1 MREFPKRVLVAV
13 VLIPIVLG
21 CVWAGGPALVTMLSL
36 ASGLAAWEF
45 YRLAEARGAHALA
58 VPGIVLSALIPVL
71 VHARHLGLWVPPVSW
86 VAMLVPVLLTAALF
100 ARGVAGGPMAAVG
113 ATLTGV
119 VYTGGML
126 SFAYALRY
134 HDFVVD
140 ARAGT
145 AVLMLP
151 VVVTWLNDSGAY
163 FAGRTWGRAK
173 LMPTVSPGKTW
184 AGAYGAVVTSV
195 ATTWVFAAFI
205 LPHWA
210 HLTLGTSAIL
220 VVGIALSIAA
230 QVGDLAESMFKREA
244 GVKDSSAL
252 IPGHGGVLDRVDS
265 LLFTLPVGY
274 VLLNALLRYTP

>member
-1 MREFPKRVLVAV
+1 MREFPKRVLVAI

-21 CVWAGGPALVTMLSL
+21 CVWAGGPALVTLLSL

-45 YRLAEARGAHALA
+45 YRLAEARGVPALRG
-58 VPGIVLSALIPVL
+58 PGIVLSALIPVL
-71 VHARHLGLWVPPVSW
+71 VHARYLGLWVPPVSW
-86 VAMLVPVLLTAALF
+86 VAMLVPALLTIALF
-100 ARGVAGGPMAAVG
+100 ARGVAGAPMAAVG
-113 ATLTGV
+113 ATLTGI

-134 HDFVVD
+134 HQFVVG

-151 VVVTWLNDSGAY
+151 IVVTWLNDSGAY
-163 FAGRTWGRAK
+163 LAGRAFGRAR

-195 ATTWVFAAFI
+195 LATWLIATFV
-205 LPHWA
+205 LPPWA
-210 HLTLGTSAIL
+210 HLTLRLPGIL
-220 VVGIALSIAA
+220 VVGIALSVAA

-274 VLLNALLRYTP
+274 VLLDRLLRYTP